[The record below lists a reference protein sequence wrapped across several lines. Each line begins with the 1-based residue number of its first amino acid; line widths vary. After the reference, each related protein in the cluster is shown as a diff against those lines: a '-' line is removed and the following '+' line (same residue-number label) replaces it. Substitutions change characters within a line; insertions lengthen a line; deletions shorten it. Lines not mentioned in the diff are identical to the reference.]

1 MAPAPTPAL
10 VGTRMR
16 RHERCPRRRAPEG
29 GSSRRLQLLQQQL
42 VSATAVPS
50 RHGRTFAPPAVVPSE
65 LGFAPVAVDA
75 AAVEQ
80 LDVNGYTVLEN
91 VIDAAWLEQM
101 RAAFEALSAAEG
113 RLAGHEA
120 RENLRYVR
128 VRECVCARRVSLPQ
142 SFPHTTLLNRRGGT
156 ARRNSSRRQASGGS
170 LTW

>member
-1 MAPAPTPAL
+1 
-10 VGTRMR
+10 MR

-29 GSSRRLQLLQQQL
+29 GSSRRLRLLQQQL

-50 RHGRTFAPPAVVPSE
+50 RHGLTFAPPAVVPSE

-120 RENLRYVR
+120 RENLRYV
-128 VRECVCARRVSLPQ
+128 CVCVRACVRGAFPSL
-142 SFPHTTLLNRRGGT
+142 SH
-156 ARRNSSRRQASGGS
+156 SRTQRC
-170 LTW
+170 